1 MLLTCL
7 MNDSS
12 SCVLV
17 FKGNT
22 VLGQV
27 NSLLLQQTKY
37 FFDFQVIH
45 VVYRRNWVVGPQFY
59 LFCNILSSAPD
70 DFP

>member
-1 MLLTCL
+1 MLISMLLTCL
-7 MNDSS
+7 MNDCS

-37 FFDFQVIH
+37 FFDFQVIQ
-45 VVYRRNWVVGPQFY
+45 RCLQAELGSGPSVLHF
-59 LFCNILSSAPD
+59 L
-70 DFP
+70 